1 MNRNQTTMSVNT
13 RRILFSLFLI
23 LFASLSAV
31 QAQKVAVVD
40 INLILESLDDYK
52 AAQTQVDNIA
62 AKWRQEIEQEFD
74 KVKGM
79 YTKYQAEQVLMSE
92 EMRQQKEEEILTKE
106 KDIREMQRTK
116 FGPEGELFKKR
127 QELVRPVQDMVYGSI
142 EAYANERGYDFI
154 FDKSSSSGIIFAN
167 PQFDKTEDI
176 LKRLGAN

>member
-1 MNRNQTTMSVNT
+1 MKYT
-13 RRILFSLFLI
+13 RTLLI
-23 LFASLSAV
+23 LAIGMLLSATTL

-52 AAQTQVDNIA
+52 TAQADVDKIA
-62 AKWRQEIEQEFD
+62 ARWRQEIEQEFD

-79 YTKYQAEQVLMSE
+79 YNKYQAEQVLMSE
-92 EMRQQKEEEILTKE
+92 EMRAQQEQEILTKE
-106 KDIREMQRTK
+106 KEIREMQKSK

-127 QELVRPVQDMVYGSI
+127 QELIRPVQDKVYGMI

-167 PQFDKTEDI
+167 PQFDKTEDLI
-176 LKRLGAN
+176 QRLARN